1 MSRFFNG
8 RLLGAGLGA
17 AIGAL
22 IFVVSPAFAS
32 NLVFAAGPS
41 GGTTNT
47 TTTTNTALF
56 TTDSPYFIFFLLILF
71 VFGFLLIGSILFY
84 VYKIQIKFYNVTQSL
99 SQMGEEVSAVTVNTF
114 RNGGGAGGD
123 LAAMEEEAPVKPA
136 PPPLNISGP
145 GIVAVGAHAVYT
157 VMDKDKKPV
166 DDANW
171 KIDPVDVANLSP
183 TTGASSTVIP
193 LKVGSFKLTAQR
205 PTAKDMETFVTVAII
220 APQSGTENLPFLGQA
235 YGSLVIAVL
244 VVVAVI
250 LLAMTGTLTG
260 EAVATLFGGLLGYIF
275 GVTTSAATTSSSS
288 KKTGTQSSGTSST
301 Q

>member
-1 MSRFFNG
+1 MNRFFKG
-8 RLLGAGLGA
+8 RLIVAGLGA

-32 NLVFAAGPS
+32 NYIFSASPS
-41 GGTTNT
+41 GGTTNS

-71 VFGFLLIGSILFY
+71 VFGFLLIASILFY
-84 VYKIQIKFYNVTQSL
+84 VYKIQIKFYNITQSL

-114 RNGGGAGGD
+114 KNGGGGF
-123 LAAMEEEAPVKPA
+123 EAEVAREGSAVPPKPQ
-136 PPPLNISGP
+136 PLNINGP
-145 GIVAVGAHAVYT
+145 GVVAVGSRAVYT
-157 VMDKDKKPV
+157 VMDQDKKPV
-166 DDANW
+166 DDAKWTVN
-171 KIDPVDVANLSP
+171 PADVASWSP
-183 TTGASSTVIP
+183 AAGATSTVVP
-193 LKVGSFKLTAQR
+193 LKVGSFQLTAQR
-205 PTAKDMETFVTVAII
+205 PSTPQMETFVTVATIV
-220 APQSGTENLPFLGQA
+220 PQSGTENLPFLGQG

-250 LLAMTGTLTG
+250 LLALTGTLTG

-275 GVTTSAATTSSSS
+275 GVTTSTVTASAN
-288 KKTGTQSSGTSST
+288 KKTGSQSTTTGST